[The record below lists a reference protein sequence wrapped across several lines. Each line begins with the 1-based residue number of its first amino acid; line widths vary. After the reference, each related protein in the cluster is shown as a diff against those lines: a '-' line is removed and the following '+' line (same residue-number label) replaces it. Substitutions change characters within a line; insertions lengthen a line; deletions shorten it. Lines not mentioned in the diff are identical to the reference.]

1 MNSLPKV
8 ALLIETS
15 NSYARGLLR
24 GIVSYIRE
32 NRQWSIYLSEHNRG
46 DRPPTWLSKWDGDG
60 IIARIENAAIARVL
74 KEVKIPIVDVSA
86 ARMLPRLPWFE
97 TDDEEVSRLG
107 FEHLRE
113 RGFRS
118 FGFCGDPHFNWSNW
132 RMDHFARRARE
143 AGFGCALYKPSQ
155 GYALDDEQQIDDIGR
170 WLRGLP
176 KPAGVM
182 ACYDLRGQQVLDA
195 CRRHEMAVPDEVAV
209 VGVDNDD
216 LLCELS
222 HPPLTSVIPNTAR
235 TGYEAA
241 RLLDG
246 LMCGRPAGS
255 EAQLIPPLGIAT
267 RQSTDV
273 LAIEDRQL
281 AKAVK
286 FIREQACNGIKVG
299 DVLKAVPQAR
309 RILEANFKKTLG
321 RTPHQEIIRV
331 QLERVKRLLSETD
344 LTLEAISERA
354 GFSHVE
360 YLSVAFKRE
369 VGTPPSRYR
378 SETKPR

>member
-1 MNSLPKV
+1 MNNLPKV

-74 KEVKIPIVDVSA
+74 KEVRVPIVDVSA
-86 ARMLPRLPWFE
+86 ARMLPHLPWFE
-97 TDDEEVSRLG
+97 TDDEEVAKLG
-107 FEHLRE
+107 FEHLKE

-118 FGFCGDPHFNWSNW
+118 FAFCGDPHFNWSNW
-132 RMDHFARRARE
+132 RMDHFARRAKE

-170 WLRGLP
+170 WLRGIP

-195 CRRHEMAVPDEVAV
+195 CRRHDMAVPDEVAV

-241 RLLDG
+241 RLLDR
-246 LMCGRPAGS
+246 LMSGNPAGS

-286 FIREQACNGIKVG
+286 FIREQACAGIKVG
-299 DVLKAVPQAR
+299 DVLKAVPHAR
-309 RILEANFKKTLG
+309 RILEANFKKILG

-344 LTLEAISERA
+344 LTLEAIAERA

-369 VGTPPSRYR
+369 VGMPPSRYR
-378 SETKPR
+378 SENKPR